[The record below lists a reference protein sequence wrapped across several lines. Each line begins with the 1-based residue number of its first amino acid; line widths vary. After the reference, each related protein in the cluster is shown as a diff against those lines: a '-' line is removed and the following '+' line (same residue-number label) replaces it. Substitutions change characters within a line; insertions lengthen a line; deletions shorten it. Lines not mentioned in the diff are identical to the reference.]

1 MKISLNW
8 LRDYV
13 AVDAPID
20 ELTRA
25 ITFLG
30 FEVENVASTGAPQLE
45 HVVVGEILTRAK
57 HPNADKLSVCTVD
70 VGPAGGVKTIV
81 CGANNCDA
89 GNRVLVAL
97 PGAVLPGNFQ
107 IKQSKIRGQESQG
120 MMCSPDEIGM
130 GSDHSGLL
138 ILDGKPALGLPMNAA
153 LPPGDTVFDIEI
165 TPNRPDC
172 QSHLGIARE
181 LAAWFK
187 LPLVYPQTKFAGV
200 AVGGVPSPRF
210 GRTAPRGEGT
220 PPTPDDAAAD
230 RPDLLTGVRV
240 DAPEDCPLYTAHVI
254 TGVKIGPSPAWM
266 QERLKAVGLR
276 PINNVV
282 DVGNYVM
289 LETGQ
294 PLHAFDAKKLGGSQ
308 IVVRRAADGEKITT
322 LDAKERTLN
331 SRMLVIA
338 DAQRPV
344 VVAGIM
350 GGENSG
356 VAADT
361 ADLVLECAIFKRQSI
376 RWTSR
381 KLALSSD
388 SSYRYERGVDPH
400 SALEAAYRAI
410 DLILETAGGRVVG
423 PVYHVGGDVPWQREI
438 VVTHDYITEKLG
450 FDVPADEM
458 RAAFDSLELTVTREE
473 ETEAPARGPAWT
485 VSIPSW
491 RDDLDRP
498 IDLVEEV
505 LRLHGTEKIPAT
517 VVQSPG
523 LLADDD
529 PIVAFNRRAT
539 DYLVGHDFH
548 ECVTYTLRPAREVAT
563 WISQAA
569 AAELALANPF
579 VEDQSHLRP
588 TLITGLL
595 ESLKLNQSRG
605 VAASRLFE
613 TGRIFVEHNGQILE
627 CASVAFIMAEPVGER
642 SWLKREAADFYA
654 VKHHVDALAAAA
666 GIEVGRQP
674 VSTIADV
681 ASWQTGQSAVVGDVG
696 HGWFARFGLLNLAML
711 KSLGIEGRVQGGV
724 FAILPEKLTPEGA
737 RRRFAEFSLFPAAL
751 RDLALVVDRATPAS
765 DVQKAL
771 AKAARTAAGNAFAVE
786 RVSVFDVYEGA
797 GLPEGK
803 KSLAFNLVFRSAER
817 TLTDDEVNA
826 AFQKLQEELVQG
838 SGWQIRK

>member
-1 MKISLNW
+1 VKISLNW

-13 AVDAPID
+13 QLDAPID
-20 ELTRA
+20 EITRA

-30 FEVENVASTGAPQLE
+30 FEVEGVVSTGAPKLE

-89 GNRVLVAL
+89 GSRVLVAL

-107 IKQSKIRGQESQG
+107 IKQSKIRGQSSDG

-138 ILDGKPALGLPMNAA
+138 ILSGKPALGTPIYEA
-153 LPPGDTVFDIEI
+153 LPPGDTVFDVEI

-172 QSHLGIARE
+172 QCHLGIARE

-187 LPLVYPQTKFAGV
+187 LPLVYPQEKFRGV
-200 AVGGVPSPRF
+200 LPD
-210 GRTAPRGEGT
+210 GT
-220 PPTPDDAAAD
+220 GD
-230 RPDLLTGVRV
+230 RRDLLGAVRV
-240 DAPEDCPLYTAHVI
+240 EAPEDCPLYTAHVI
-254 TGVKIGPSPAWM
+254 NGIKIGPSPAWM
-266 QERLKAVGLR
+266 QERLQAVGLR

-294 PLHAFDAKKLGGSQ
+294 PLHAFDANKLGGRE
-308 IVVRRAADGEKITT
+308 IIVRRAAEGETITT
-322 LDAKERTLN
+322 LDGKARTLN

-344 VVAGIM
+344 VIAGIM

-356 VAADT
+356 VSNDT
-361 ADLVLECAIFKRQSI
+361 TDLVLECAIFKSQSI

-381 KLALSSD
+381 KVGLTSD
-388 SSYRYERGVDPH
+388 SSYRFERGVDPH
-400 SALEAAYRAI
+400 GALEAAYRAI

-423 PVYHVGGDVPWQREI
+423 PAYKVGGDVPWEREI

-450 FDVPADEM
+450 FDIPAENM
-458 RAAFDSLELTVTREE
+458 RASLESLELTVTREE
-473 ETEAPARGPAWT
+473 QTEHPARGPAWT

-505 LRLHGTEKIPAT
+505 LRLHGTEKIPAA

-523 LLADDD
+523 LLTEDD
-529 PIVAFNRRAT
+529 PIVSFNRRVT
-539 DYLVGHDFH
+539 DYLVGHDFN
-548 ECVTYTLRPAREVAT
+548 ECVTYTLRPAGEIST
-563 WISQAA
+563 WVSGTAA
-569 AAELALANPF
+569 QELALANPF

-605 VAASRLFE
+605 VTVSRLFE
-613 TGRIFVEHNGQILE
+613 TGRIFIERNGQNFE
-627 CASVAFIMAEPVGER
+627 CAAVGFVIAEPVGER
-642 SWLKREAADFYA
+642 AWMRREAPDFFA
-654 VKHHVDALAAAA
+654 TKHHITALARIADVDLARQPLMPISGPYGWQEGHCAAA
-666 GIEVGRQP
+666 GDM
-674 VSTIADV
+674 AN
-681 ASWQTGQSAVVGDVG
+681 
-696 HGWFARFGLLNLAML
+696 GWTARFGLLNLGL
-711 KSLGIEGRVQGGV
+711 VKSNGIEGKVYAGI
-724 FAILPEKLTPEGA
+724 FAIVPEKLDAQLT
-737 RRRFAEFSLFPAAL
+737 RRRFSDFSLMPAAL
-751 RDLALVVDRATPAS
+751 RDLALIVDAATPAA

-771 AKAARTAAGNAFAVE
+771 AKTSRTAAGNAFNVE
-786 RVSVFDVYEGA
+786 SVTVFDLYTGK

-803 KSLAFNLVFRSAER
+803 KSLAFGLVFRANDR

-826 AFQKLQEELVQG
+826 VFQKIQDTLTQ
-838 SGWQIRK
+838 STNYQIRK